1 MPQESIDEESVSL
14 MENPMNNSEPPSASP
29 GSYDPDLSEEETT
42 DDKGP
47 KKPGWIDHLK
57 EFLRKLTENKFYIA
71 LFLIAT
77 IFTLFADDIRILA
90 MPKSADVVMQ
100 GLMFATLLLFGACY
114 CY

>member
-57 EFLRKLTENKFYIA
+57 EFLRKLTVVSVLLVALYLLVSFSLENNEQPA
-71 LFLIAT
+71 
-77 IFTLFADDIRILA
+77 
-90 MPKSADVVMQ
+90 
-100 GLMFATLLLFGACY
+100 
-114 CY
+114 